1 MNTSQNIATTKRYL
15 YLLNTFILIVHVS
28 LLCFFTLTRVTM
40 MAYVNVCSVLCY
52 VICYPMIRSEHV
64 PEYILTAFLEILIH
78 AFLAVLCLGLRSYFQ
93 FYFIGSISIILFAQ
107 YFSVHLHVKSIEG
120 VRWSLLCA
128 ALFLIS
134 LFIDRYSDPFYQLS
148 ENIAFGLVVFNS
160 VVTFSFLI
168 LFFGLLTKIA
178 STNEIEL
185 ARQATHDNL
194 TGLMNRHYLTQYM
207 SELSE
212 ITNLEDYWLAIIDI
226 DDFKSINDQY
236 GHLCGDYVLRTVAD
250 ILVKRCGDRIVC
262 RWGGEEFLI
271 VSTHPEHD
279 EGILLEDIRR
289 NIEAER
295 FTYDENTNLRMT
307 VTIGTSHHQSGQSL
321 DEWINL
327 ADKRLYEGKQTGKN
341 RIIGVAI

>member
-1 MNTSQNIATTKRYL
+1 MNTDQNIAITKRYL
-15 YLLNTFILIVHVS
+15 YLLNTFILLVHIS
-28 LLCFFTLTRVTM
+28 LLCFFTLTRVTA
-40 MAYVNVCSVLCY
+40 MACVNVCSVLCY
-52 VICYPMIRSEHV
+52 LICYPLIRRERI

-78 AFLAVLCLGLRSYFQ
+78 AFLAVLCLGFGSYFQ

-107 YFSVHLHVKSIEG
+107 YFSVHLRIKLIRG
-120 VRWSLLCA
+120 IQWSLFCT
-128 ALFLIS
+128 ALFFIS
-134 LFIDRYSDPFYQLS
+134 LFIDRYSEPFYQLS
-148 ENIAFGLVVFNS
+148 ERIAFGMVVFNS
-160 VVTFSFLI
+160 IVTFSFLI
-168 LFFGLLTKIA
+168 LFFGMLTKIA

-194 TGLMNRHYLTQYM
+194 TGLMNRHYMTQYM
-207 SELSE
+207 NELSK
-212 ITNLEDYWLAIIDI
+212 IDNLEDYWLAIIDI
-226 DDFKSINDQY
+226 DDFKAINDRY

-262 RWGGEEFLI
+262 RWGGEEFLV

-295 FTYDENTNLRMT
+295 FVYDAIKTLRLT
-307 VTIGTSHHQSGQSL
+307 VTIGASHHQKGQSL
-321 DEWINL
+321 DDWLNL

-341 RIIGVAI
+341 RIIGVEI